1 MYPGT
6 QQGDY
11 DYYFSISRSGRDS
24 DSEDMHSLLLD
35 WKARQGRLSCLPC
48 FRLLREGN
56 CFQEVKTLGH
66 GNCNWNKQQTT
77 LHKTYW
83 LRSILATLQG
93 LAFTEEQDVETLSAT
108 AHNL

>member
-1 MYPGT
+1 
-6 QQGDY
+6 
-11 DYYFSISRSGRDS
+11 
-24 DSEDMHSLLLD
+24 MHCLLLD

-56 CFQEVKTLGH
+56 CFQEVKTIGH

-93 LAFTEEQDVETLSAT
+93 PAFTEEQDVETFELLT
-108 AHNL
+108 HEPWGRVEM